1 MTCHTCR
8 SPDTILN
15 KETRLFFLQCMT
27 CHSSC
32 SVQTIKTGFQ
42 VRISSCRTEVPSV
55 YRCVS
60 GHHGEKKGCQG
71 QGVTKS
77 EREDLNIFRWR
88 RKTFSYFILITNT
101 QFPREKLTTKPSAT
115 VLILDKYLMGFLTPR
130 LTRQF
135 LVSIA
140 HYSSR
145 TFTNLHSRYC

>member
-1 MTCHTCR
+1 MWPVTPAGPRTPSSTRRPGSSSSSAWPATAPVPCR
-8 SPDTILN
+8 PSKLVSRWGSHWS
-15 KETRLFFLQCMT
+15 EVLQLT
-27 CHSSC
+27 
-32 SVQTIKTGFQ
+32 
-42 VRISSCRTEVPSV
+42 PSV
-55 YRCVS
+55 A
-60 GHHGEKKGCQG
+60 GHHREKKGYQG
-71 QGVTKS
+71 QGVTTS
-77 EREDLNIFRWR
+77 EREDLKSFRWR

-115 VLILDKYLMGFLTPR
+115 FLILDKNLMGFLTPR

>member
-1 MTCHTCR
+1 MWPATPADPPTPSSSRRPGCFSSSAWSVTAPVRCR
-8 SPDTILN
+8 PSKLVS
-15 KETRLFFLQCMT
+15 RWGFHWSGVLQLT
-27 CHSSC
+27 
-32 SVQTIKTGFQ
+32 
-42 VRISSCRTEVPSV
+42 PS
-55 YRCVS
+55 VS
-60 GHHGEKKGCQG
+60 GHHREKKGYQG

-77 EREDLNIFRWR
+77 EREDLEIFRWR

-115 VLILDKYLMGFLTPR
+115 FLILDKYLMGFLTPR

-145 TFTNLHSRYC
+145 TFTNLQSRYC